1 MSSVVPRPHA
11 LILRLVVAFFL
22 VVYVF
27 QCLVAVLAA
36 GPELRWS
43 TAALVGYLVSLVLAL
58 AVFAVAI
65 PAARWAGP
73 SPLMRIYTKAT
84 IRLVSA
90 LLVGQLGLMLVFA
103 VDAGVTPG
111 FLGAG
116 TAVIMMLGG
125 VWPYRSGAPQ
135 PAAPATAGQPPR

>member
-11 LILRLVVAFFL
+11 LILRLVVAFFV
-22 VVYVF
+22 VVYVV
-27 QCLVAVLAA
+27 QCLVAVLAV

-43 TAALVGYLVSLVLAL
+43 TPVLVGYLVSLVLAL
-58 AVFAVAI
+58 PVFAIAA

-103 VDAGVTPG
+103 VDAGVTSG
-111 FLGAG
+111 LLGAA
-116 TAVIMMLGG
+116 TAVIMVFGG
-125 VWPYRSGAPQ
+125 VWPYRSGTPQ
-135 PAAPATAGQPPR
+135 PASPAAAAGR